1 MGEGA
6 LMLIVMVGGMMLV
19 SAFFAVLPVVLIV
32 WAVKSSKKNAEKVRQ
47 ENLELAMQY
56 KKERLDIMQQQANN
70 ERDYI
75 AYKCSFCGMIN
86 HIKKGDACVCS
97 SCGAPLVEEVDG

>member
-1 MGEGA
+1 MGEGT

-56 KKERLDIMQQQANN
+56 KKERLDIMQKQADR
-70 ERDYI
+70 EYI

-86 HIKKGDACVCS
+86 HIKKGGACVCS
-97 SCGAPLVEEVDG
+97 SCGAPLVEEVDE

>member
-1 MGEGA
+1 MGEGT

-56 KKERLDIMQQQANN
+56 KKERLDIMQQQ
-70 ERDYI
+70 RDYI
-75 AYKCSFCGMIN
+75 TYKCSFCGMIN

-97 SCGAPLVEEVDG
+97 SCGAPLVNEVDE

>member
-1 MGEGA
+1 MGVMGEGT

-56 KKERLDIMQQQANN
+56 KKERLDIMQQQR
-70 ERDYI
+70 EYI

-97 SCGAPLVEEVDG
+97 SCGAPLVNEVDE